1 MTLKH
6 TSILFFSLL
15 CSIAFSQN
23 QHSKSFGFLS
33 DNDVYISTTQD
44 QYYTNGLTL
53 VYQFLPK
60 TTSEKLAKK
69 IVTVEIGQ
77 YMYTPFRAYVP
88 NINNQDRPFAGYL
101 FADYGVTKYYK
112 NESSLNIT
120 YQLGILGPD
129 SQAESLQKWYHR
141 TFGLPPIAGW
151 EFQIKNQLGTNINVS
166 YLKNLA
172 YTKGK
177 QLDFNAFAEAKVGT
191 IFNELSFGFVSRLGF
206 KSLNPN
212 FNSVLFNSNINAEN
226 TSNSQKEFYFFVKPQ
241 LTYQAYNATIQ
252 GSMFNDDSPLTF
264 NPEPLKATLQLGLK
278 WATNRLNFG
287 YAISYLTKEVN
298 NNRVSSHKYGTIT
311 LAYRFD

>member
-1 MTLKH
+1 MNLKNAAL
-6 TSILFFSLL
+6 SFFALL
-15 CSIAFSQN
+15 CSLAYSQN
-23 QHSKSFGFLS
+23 QHSKSFGFIS

-53 VYQFLPK
+53 VYQFIPK
-60 TTSEKLAKK
+60 TSSEKLAKK

-112 NESSLNIT
+112 NESALNIT

-141 TFGLPPIAGW
+141 TFGLPAIAGW
-151 EFQIKNQLGTNINVS
+151 EYQIQNQLGANINVA

-177 QLDFNAFAEAKVGT
+177 QVDFNAFAEAKLGT
-191 IFNELSFGFVSRLGF
+191 IFNELSLGFESRLGF
-206 KSLNPN
+206 KSLNPI
-212 FNSVLFNSNINAEN
+212 FNSVLFNSNINADK
-226 TSNSQKEFYFFVKPQ
+226 TDDPIKEFYFFMKPQ
-241 LTYQAYNATIQ
+241 LTYQAYNATIE
-252 GSMFNDDSPLTF
+252 GSLFNNDSPLTF
-264 NPEPLKATLQLGLK
+264 SPEPLKASLQLGLK

-287 YAISYLTKEVN
+287 YAISYLTKELDN
-298 NNRVSSHKYGTIT
+298 HRVTAHKYGTIT
-311 LAYRFD
+311 LAYRFE